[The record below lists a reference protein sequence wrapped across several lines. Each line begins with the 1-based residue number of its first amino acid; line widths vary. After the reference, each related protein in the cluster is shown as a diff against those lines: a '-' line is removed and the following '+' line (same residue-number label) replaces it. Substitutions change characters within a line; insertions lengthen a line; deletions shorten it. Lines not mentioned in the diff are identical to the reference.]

1 MKSKI
6 QMTERIKANHPRV
19 DIKEVRPK
27 IADLAS
33 KHKLLM
39 EVLFG
44 SQVTDRIHP
53 NSDID
58 IAVMPDRQWN
68 LNVDEL
74 CGELTAVFGTNNV
87 DLAVLTHAH
96 PLLWWQVA
104 RDGILVYSRNERD
117 WPLFK
122 TRAMKSYS
130 DFARFEK
137 YWVKHVDE
145 ALKRWKVR

>member
-1 MKSKI
+1 MKPKM
-6 QMTERIKANHPRV
+6 QMMDRIKANPPRV
-19 DIKEVRPK
+19 NLEEVRPK

-33 KHKLLM
+33 KHKLVM
-39 EVLFG
+39 VVLFG

-58 IAVMPDRQWN
+58 IAVMPDRQKK

-74 CGELTAVFGTNNV
+74 YGELTSVFGTNNV

-130 DFARFEK
+130 DFRRFEK
-137 YWVKHVDE
+137 YWVQHVDQ
-145 ALKRWKVR
+145 ALKRWKAR